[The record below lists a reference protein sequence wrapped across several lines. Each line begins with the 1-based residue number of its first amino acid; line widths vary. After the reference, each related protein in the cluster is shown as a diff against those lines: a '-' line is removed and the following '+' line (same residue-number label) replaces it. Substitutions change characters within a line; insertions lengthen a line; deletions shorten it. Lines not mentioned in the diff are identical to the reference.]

1 MNPHMP
7 DNEDTIKTVLREGD
21 TTVLAALFEQHTA
34 GLLGYACKF
43 VTREAA
49 EDIIQDVFIYLHH
62 HATTL
67 EIKHTIRSYL
77 FRAVH
82 NRCLDHIR
90 HDMVHKRY
98 VSQALSA
105 LSLQELE
112 YYDPSSGKESLL
124 MKEGDGQIWQAIE
137 QLPPKCREIVKLRY
151 QEGLKTKE
159 ISDAM
164 GISSRTVE
172 TQLYKALKLLRGK
185 VRKLSYLFWSLL

>member
-1 MNPHMP
+1 VNPLMR
-7 DNEDTIKTVLREGD
+7 DNEDTIKTALRQGD
-21 TTVLAALFEQHTA
+21 TTVIAALFGQYAA

-49 EDIIQDVFIYLHH
+49 EDIVQDVFIYLHRN
-62 HATTL
+62 AATL
-67 EIKHTIRSYL
+67 EIRHTLRSYL

-82 NRCLDHIR
+82 NRCLDHIK

-112 YYDPSSGKESLL
+112 YYDPSAGKESLL
-124 MKEGDGQIWQAIE
+124 MKGEDGGVWRAIE
-137 QLPPKCREIVKLRY
+137 QLPPKCREIIKMRY

-185 VRKLSYLFWSLL
+185 VRKLSYLICSLF

>member
-1 MNPHMP
+1 MDHK
-7 DNEDTIKTVLREGD
+7 EDTMKTALRQD
-21 TTVLAALFEQHTA
+21 ATTAVATLFEQYAA

-43 VTREAA
+43 VARETA
-49 EDIIQDVFIYLHH
+49 EDIIQDVFIHLHH
-62 HATTL
+62 HADTL
-67 EIKHTIRSYL
+67 EIKHTIRNYL

-82 NRCLDHIR
+82 NRCVDQIR

-98 VSQALSA
+98 VSQALA
-105 LSLQELE
+105 ELSLQELA

-124 MKEGDGQIWQAIE
+124 MKAEDGTIWHAIE

-185 VRKLSYLFWSLL
+185 VKKLSYLFWSLL

>member
-1 MNPHMP
+1 MSPSS
-7 DNEDTIKTVLREGD
+7 TIAT
-21 TTVLAALFEQHTA
+21 LFEEYAA

-49 EDIIQDVFIYLHH
+49 EDIVQDVFIQLHRQ
-62 HATTL
+62 ADSL
-67 EIKHTIRSYL
+67 EIKHTVRSYL

-82 NRCLDHIR
+82 NRCLDQIK

-98 VSQALSA
+98 VNKALA
-105 LSLQELE
+105 ELRLQELAW
-112 YYDPSSGKESLL
+112 YDPSSGRESLL
-124 MKEGDGQIWQAIE
+124 MNAEDGSIWQAIE

-151 QEGLKTKE
+151 QEGLKTRE

-172 TQLYKALKLLRGK
+172 TQLYKALKLLKGK
-185 VRKLSYLFWSLL
+185 VSKLSYLFWSLF

>member
-1 MNPHMP
+1 MDHK
-7 DNEDTIKTVLREGD
+7 EDTMKTALRQD
-21 TTVLAALFEQHTA
+21 ATAAIATLFEQYAA

-43 VTREAA
+43 VARETA
-49 EDIIQDVFIYLHH
+49 EDIIQDVFIHLHR
-62 HATTL
+62 HADTL
-67 EIKHTIRSYL
+67 EIKHTIRNYL

-82 NRCLDHIR
+82 NRCVDQIR

-98 VSQALSA
+98 VSKALA
-105 LSLQELE
+105 ELSLQELA

-124 MKEGDGQIWQAIE
+124 IGAEDGSIWQAIE

-185 VRKLSYLFWSLL
+185 VRRVFFLYRT

>member
-1 MNPHMP
+1 MY
-7 DNEDTIKTVLREGD
+7 DSEDIIKAALRQD
-21 TTVLAALFEQHTA
+21 APAAIAALFEQYAA

-43 VTREAA
+43 VSRETA
-49 EDIIQDVFIYLHH
+49 EDIIQDVFIQLHRQ
-62 HATTL
+62 AGSL
-67 EIKHTIRSYL
+67 EIKHTIRNYL

-82 NRCLDHIR
+82 NRCLDQIK

-98 VSQALSA
+98 VNTALA
-105 LSLQELE
+105 ELRLQELAW
-112 YYDPSSGKESLL
+112 YDPSSGRESLL
-124 MKEGDGQIWQAIE
+124 MNGGDGSIWQAIE

-151 QEGLKTKE
+151 QDGLKTRE

-172 TQLYKALKLLRGK
+172 TQLYKALKLLKGK

>member
-1 MNPHMP
+1 MNHK
-7 DNEDTIKTVLREGD
+7 EDTMTTALRQD
-21 TTVLAALFEQHTA
+21 ATAAIATLFEQYAA

-43 VTREAA
+43 VARETA
-49 EDIIQDVFIYLHH
+49 EDIIQDVFIHLHH
-62 HATTL
+62 HADTL
-67 EIKHTIRSYL
+67 EIKHTIRNYL

-82 NRCLDHIR
+82 NRCVDQIR

-98 VSQALSA
+98 VSQALA
-105 LSLQELE
+105 QLSLQELA

-124 MKEGDGQIWQAIE
+124 MAAEDGSIWQAIE